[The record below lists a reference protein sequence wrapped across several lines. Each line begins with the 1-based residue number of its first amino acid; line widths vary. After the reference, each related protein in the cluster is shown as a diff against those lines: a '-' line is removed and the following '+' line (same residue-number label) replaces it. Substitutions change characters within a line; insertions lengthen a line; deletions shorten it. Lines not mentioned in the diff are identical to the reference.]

1 MRNHRICLVCREVG
15 VDKSNSVGRSAS
27 TGPLLG
33 HLRTHNLEYL
43 EYIEAKDAALMEA
56 SKVAAAE
63 DVDQM
68 SIVSYFPTV
77 ANTKLLFKRK
87 FAKWVVEESMPLSV
101 GESETIIDMV
111 RTANKHLIVP
121 DHKMLIDI
129 LSGKKIEASSKLKLF
144 LKDRFFSITS
154 DHWTSIANEN
164 YGALT
169 LHLIDQFELKAFV
182 MSCMK
187 HANGTTAVEV
197 ETQLSA
203 DLQTWGLDGTHLF
216 CCVTD
221 TASNMNAFGISVS
234 SWPTAPFIRHHYC
247 ADHVLQLTA
256 VKAFSGE
263 IESSIP
269 HLFLDNQDTTVVAV
283 KKARALVT
291 FFHSSSRASDKLC
304 DAQQA
309 LDPSCIPLKLLSD
322 VKTRWWS
329 THTLLERVLCLKDAL
344 NYVFDN
350 EFRFRNEVSTLT
362 TLESMRLTDED
373 FQSLHNVLYVLTPF
387 KDAQKA
393 LEGEQYV
400 NISLS
405 PLAIN
410 NLHTSLLNCEAS
422 VDQET
427 EGSLYQLIQTMID
440 DFNRRWGERC
450 IYLSST
456 VRGFRNRQI
465 GIPTYAFWATALDP
479 RTKKKLSKVLNQQDI
494 ASLWHDIEQAISRLI
509 NLIPNNN
516 MLQEEEEEPAAP
528 LNAVNRILNNNNNFF
543 ADSDDE
549 EEEENSTVPVSI
561 DDTVNAELWNYRAEK
576 GQSLYSRGDTGG
588 SFNDP
593 LVWWKLHA
601 DKYPHVWKLAS
612 IVLAIPAT
620 SAPSERVFSAAANI
634 VNKKRVR
641 LKSENVDLLVFLKA
655 NKQFVD
661 WE

>member
-1 MRNHRICLVCREVG
+1 M
-15 VDKSNSVGRSAS
+15 
-27 TGPLLG
+27 
-33 HLRTHNLEYL
+33 
-43 EYIEAKDAALMEA
+43 
-56 SKVAAAE
+56 
-63 DVDQM
+63 
-68 SIVSYFPTV
+68 
-77 ANTKLLFKRK
+77 
-87 FAKWVVEESMPLSV
+87 
-101 GESETIIDMV
+101 
-111 RTANKHLIVP
+111 
-121 DHKMLIDI
+121 
-129 LSGKKIEASSKLKLF
+129 
-144 LKDRFFSITS
+144 
-154 DHWTSIANEN
+154 
-164 YGALT
+164 
-169 LHLIDQFELKAFV
+169 
-182 MSCMK
+182 
-187 HANGTTAVEV
+187 
-197 ETQLSA
+197 
-203 DLQTWGLDGTHLF
+203 
-216 CCVTD
+216 
-221 TASNMNAFGISVS
+221 
-234 SWPTAPFIRHHYC
+234 
-247 ADHVLQLTA
+247 
-256 VKAFSGE
+256 KAFSGE

-350 EFRFRNEVSTLT
+350 EFRFRNEVNILT

-400 NISLS
+400 NISLL

-410 NLHTSLLNCEAS
+410 NLQTSLLNCEAS

-440 DFNRRWGERC
+440 DFNSRWGERC
-450 IYLSST
+450 IYLSSS

-494 ASLWHDIEQAISRLI
+494 ASLWHDIEQAILRLI

-528 LNAVNRILNNNNNFF
+528 LNAVNHILNNNNNFF

-561 DDTVNAELWNYRAEK
+561 DDTVNAELQNYRAEK
-576 GQSLYSRGDTGG
+576 GQYLYSRGDTGG